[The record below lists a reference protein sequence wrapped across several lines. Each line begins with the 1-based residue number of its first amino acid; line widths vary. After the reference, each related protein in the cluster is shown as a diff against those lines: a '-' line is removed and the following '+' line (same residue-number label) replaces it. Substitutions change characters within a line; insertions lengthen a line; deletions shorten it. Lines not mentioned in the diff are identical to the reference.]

1 MAVTDEFAFDPT
13 LWVDGVNTMDQDE
26 FVLLLERELSVNALL
41 ADKINL
47 FSAFDLQGRLDQ
59 YGPDVPDGVLSFLE
73 FSEAAQKCICKP
85 GTALGR
91 IMLPLNG
98 IKWEFDFSITDRC
111 QAYKVCAEGYFGV
124 QCRAAN
130 YRLTRSLPRQSTLNG
145 TTTVPIVYGRAT
157 FTDLSYFGLWRVR
170 FPPVLVR
177 TGRTSI
183 FFGAMGEH
191 LDKRFYWRRIYSQ
204 PV

>member
-47 FSAFDLQGRLDQ
+47 FSAFDLQGRFDQ
-59 YGPDVPDGVLSFLE
+59 YGLDVPDGVLSFLE

-98 IKWEFDFSITDRC
+98 IKWEREYPRRRSGDPGAPQRHRILFRLHVFFRHS
-111 QAYKVCAEGYFGV
+111 AV
-124 QCRAAN
+124 QF
-130 YRLTRSLPRQSTLNG
+130 
-145 TTTVPIVYGRAT
+145 VP
-157 FTDLSYFGLWRVR
+157 
-170 FPPVLVR
+170 
-177 TGRTSI
+177 
-183 FFGAMGEH
+183 
-191 LDKRFYWRRIYSQ
+191 
-204 PV
+204 